1 MKDSAA
7 NPALWRRLENGHIL
21 LWLLKDTCWVL
32 EFKTGGVLMIAPT
45 MGMAFLLLWKLRHSR
60 AEAFHNGAVCFWI
73 AANSV
78 WMLGEFF
85 DWPLR
90 PVAAGLFLAGLGL
103 LLFYYLVF
111 FCKEE
116 WLKPTAASETP
127 PSAP

>member
-21 LWLLKDTCWVL
+21 FWLLKDTCWVL
-32 EFKTGGVLMIAPT
+32 EFKLGGVLMIVPT
-45 MGMAFLLLWKLRHSR
+45 MGMAFLLLWKLRRSR
-60 AEAFHNGAVCFWI
+60 AEVFHNGAVCFWI

-85 DWPLR
+85 EWPLR
-90 PVAAGLFLAGLGL
+90 NIAAGLFLAGLGL

-111 FCKEE
+111 FRKED
-116 WLKPTAASETP
+116 WLKPTP
-127 PSAP
+127 